1 MMFIDDIDED
11 QLSIQAW
18 AFVDKHGWI
27 GQIEAPYQVRDA
39 LYKGFYAGYE
49 QARKDEK
56 QMYDEA
62 IKLIQ
67 ESQNRGHDPN
77 LYLATGYFPHQRG
90 AVWRRL
96 LHMWL
101 LHPQGHGRESLAA
114 LQAHP
119 QQR

>member
-1 MMFIDDIDED
+1 MFIDDIDED

-56 QMYDEA
+56 EMYEEA
-62 IKLIQ
+62 QQLI
-67 ESQNRGHDPN
+67 EETHRK
-77 LYLATGYFPHQRG
+77 QRYKDM
-90 AVWRRL
+90 AE
-96 LHMWL
+96 HYKN
-101 LHPQGHGRESLAA
+101 QKEEK
-114 LQAHP
+114 
-119 QQR
+119 

>member
-56 QMYDEA
+56 QMYDKA

-67 ESQNRGHDPN
+67 ESQNRQRCQD
-77 LYLATGYFPHQRG
+77 LAAIF
-90 AVWRRL
+90 RL
-96 LHMWL
+96 LE
-101 LHPQGHGRESLAA
+101 PPKEEK
-114 LQAHP
+114 
-119 QQR
+119 

>member
-1 MMFIDDIDED
+1 MFIDDIDED

-56 QMYDEA
+56 EMYKEAKRLIEETHRKQRYQDMAAIYKAPKDE
-62 IKLIQ
+62 
-67 ESQNRGHDPN
+67 
-77 LYLATGYFPHQRG
+77 
-90 AVWRRL
+90 
-96 LHMWL
+96 
-101 LHPQGHGRESLAA
+101 
-114 LQAHP
+114 
-119 QQR
+119 